1 MKKRTRRNDRMIWQ
15 MDLRLQLRS
24 WAVNVF
30 LLLFGLY
37 AVLGSF
43 ALVNFLNLPYSPL
56 TGELP
61 GTYTIHLILFS
72 PSLDENILFALS
84 AVVLVFPW
92 VTSVWKHALGLT
104 LLSALFLI
112 LRLVV
117 HLLGAPTVGEVFLI
131 LAGFTS
137 LATILLVSPKPM
149 GLSRRRTITRFLICS
164 FSLLLVVEIV
174 SVACL
179 SLYPFNQHL
188 PQNRPLWR
196 FVDLENQ
203 MFQVPTNLVTIIF
216 TLTLLSWIIKPL
228 WAAIKSFPKWGT
240 KINRKISKFG
250 SLLLPNSKSDNKHTE
265 ECRSKLSVIILGC
278 SMAFTIFYILYPF
291 ILAGSLTKSVSWSW
305 DLDNYVRM
313 LHEIGEQEGA
323 QSVPYAF
330 SRFQDRA
337 LSLLFMYAAWQVTGS
352 SVWTVVKFTP
362 MLLAPLLPL
371 AVFFFMLQA
380 IGDSFNSS
388 LAALFTVFSFHTTV
402 GFKVA
407 YLSNWMALI
416 LVYLSSGLLLKSLRQ
431 KSWKWMPVAAST
443 TILLLFTHA
452 HTWVM
457 LMVVLGVFTVILG
470 VEWLRARGSLFDLK
484 ALGATIATNLS
495 ADLTKNILLSA
506 TLGVAKETTQLGL
519 RTLAWENVSRYWST
533 VHSAFRSWSGSY
545 NNSTLLLL
553 ALLGTLV
560 LLCRKKRY
568 HTYLLSFLVAA
579 SFPFILGTKNVQI
592 RIIYN
597 LPLQILALLG
607 LISVS
612 KLIKMR
618 MEPMEGTILAAT
630 LVLLVILINV
640 NYALRCTVYMAGYM
654 HPV

>member
-1 MKKRTRRNDRMIWQ
+1 MIWQ
-15 MDLRLQLRS
+15 IDLRPQLRS

-37 AVLGSF
+37 AVLGLF
-43 ALVNFLNLPYSPL
+43 GLVNFLNLPYSPL

-92 VTSVWKHALGLT
+92 VTYIWKHALGLT

-117 HLLGAPTVGEVFLI
+117 HLLGAPAVGEVFLI

-137 LATILLVSPKPM
+137 LATILLVNPQPM
-149 GLSRRRTITRFLICS
+149 GLSRQRTISRFLIYS
-164 FSLLLVVEIV
+164 FSLLLVIETL

-203 MFQVPTNLVTIIF
+203 LFQAPSSLVAIIF
-216 TLTLLSWIIKPL
+216 SLTLLSWVIKPL

-250 SLLLPNSKSDNKHTE
+250 SWLLPDSKSDNKQTE
-265 ECRSKLSVIILGC
+265 EWKSKYSVIILGC
-278 SMAFTIFYILYPF
+278 SVAFTIFYILYPF
-291 ILAGSLTKSVSWSW
+291 ILAGGLTKDVSWSW
-305 DLDNYVRM
+305 DLDNYAQW
-313 LHEIGEQEGA
+313 LHEIGEQEGGHTI
-323 QSVPYAF
+323 SYAF
-330 SRFQDRA
+330 STHQDRA
-337 LSLLFMYAAWQVTGS
+337 VSLLFMYAAWQVTGS
-352 SVWTVVKFTP
+352 SVWTVLKFTP
-362 MLLAPLLPL
+362 LLLAPLLSL
-371 AVFFFMLQA
+371 AVFFFMRQV
-380 IGDSFNSS
+380 IGDSFDSS
-388 LAALFTVFSFHTTV
+388 LAAIFTVFSFHTTV
-402 GFKVA
+402 GFRVA

-431 KSWKWMPVAAST
+431 KSWKWMPLAAST

-457 LMVVLGVFTVILG
+457 LMVALAVFTIILG
-470 VEWLRARGSLFDLK
+470 VKWLGGSGSLFNFK
-484 ALGATIATNLS
+484 ALGAIIATNLS
-495 ADLTKNILLSA
+495 ADFIRNALTSA
-506 TLGVAKETTQLGL
+506 TIAVAKETTQLGL
-519 RTLAWENVSRYWST
+519 QKLAWQNLTGYWST
-533 VHSAFRSWSGSY
+533 VHLAFRSWNGSY
-545 NNSTLLLL
+545 NNPTLLFL

-560 LLCRKKRY
+560 LLRRKRRHY
-568 HTYLLSFLVAA
+568 AYLLSFLVAA
-579 SFPFILGTKNVQI
+579 AFPFILGDHKIHI
-592 RIIYN
+592 RIMYN
-597 LPLQILALLG
+597 LPLHILAVCG
-607 LISVS
+607 LIFIS
-612 KLIKMR
+612 KLIKR
-618 MEPMEGTILAAT
+618 HMEPSDRRILAAT

-640 NYALRCTVYMAGYM
+640 NYALRCTVHLAEYM
-654 HPV
+654 HPI